1 MTTTNDA
8 FATKHHSVNGAY
20 NTLIDLSAM
29 NEPVTIDAKGDHCVC
44 TRQWGQCVAN
54 DADATLVAVRF
65 STVKWST
72 IMFSNRHESHAT
84 ASGRLRERIMAL

>member
-29 NEPVTIDAKGDHCVC
+29 NEPVTIDTKGDHCVC

-54 DADATLVAVRF
+54 DADATLGAVRAF
-65 STVKWST
+65 GHQCSMWHNGHTG
-72 IMFSNRHESHAT
+72 IGFA
-84 ASGRLRERIMAL
+84 RIHDTW